1 MARPVRGSPYGLDA
15 TCSARPLTG
24 DTKIAPSAPTRKRH
38 RRHSI
43 RGGLSPDSTGRSA
56 HNLRPRAPR
65 SSPRNGKLADVNEPE
80 CTVPINSER
89 DIVLARQKGRALA
102 FELGF
107 SVGNATLIATTIS
120 ELARNIVSYAGKG
133 QIAMSAVRNSDRT
146 GITIVASDSG
156 PGIADLTLALREGF
170 STSGGLGMGLPGARR
185 LMDEF
190 DVNSQP
196 GRGTIITVT
205 KWKS

>member
-1 MARPVRGSPYGLDA
+1 
-15 TCSARPLTG
+15 
-24 DTKIAPSAPTRKRH
+24 
-38 RRHSI
+38 
-43 RGGLSPDSTGRSA
+43 
-56 HNLRPRAPR
+56 
-65 SSPRNGKLADVNEPE
+65 LADVREPE
-80 CTVPINSER
+80 CTVPIHSER

-102 FELGF
+102 CELGF

-133 QIAMSAVRNSDRT
+133 EIAMSQVRVSDRT

-170 STSGGLGMGLPGARR
+170 STSGGLGLGLPGTRR

-190 DVNSQP
+190 DIDSQP